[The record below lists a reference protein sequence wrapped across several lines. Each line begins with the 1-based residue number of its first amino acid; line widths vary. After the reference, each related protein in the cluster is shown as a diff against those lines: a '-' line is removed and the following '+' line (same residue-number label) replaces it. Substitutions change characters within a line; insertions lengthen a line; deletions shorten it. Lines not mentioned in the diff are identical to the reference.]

1 MSSSCIRDPYSVGNA
16 GLVSILRYKD
26 SSWEEKQYVVID
38 QNPHCCAENRE
49 KEKKEARIWAKN
61 GALRPTSPW
70 QPSHR
75 PGISGSKITHF
86 LGASEKSPPVIS
98 QRGGGSSGDWGFDLC
113 GPNWG
118 GC

>member
-49 KEKKEARIWAKN
+49 KEKKEGREGKRKERRN
-61 GALRPTSPW
+61 VG
-70 QPSHR
+70 
-75 PGISGSKITHF
+75 K
-86 LGASEKSPPVIS
+86 
-98 QRGGGSSGDWGFDLC
+98 
-113 GPNWG
+113 
-118 GC
+118 